1 MATTILKAWAT
12 VLQATAAMLLDLK
25 DTTAKAARL
34 TAAIVWW
41 GAAVTATGRTAGTVI
56 VTGAKKP
63 GVKQKEKNAP
73 MVNLFPDLVKGNHNE
88 FNIGCLFAICCEK
101 AGVKG
106 WKTAH
111 TADDWQKIGARYG
124 LSSGTVQTV
133 APNLRIWF
141 MGPESL
147 HNVAG
152 MKAAIGQAVSE
163 EAAVVEAAATA
174 AATAK
179 AAKAAGSSQQ
189 QPTQSAHQKQSDS
202 MTRTQQAADDLKW
215 IRRDRAGFLSDLNRR
230 TTSVQRFDAMQA
242 AAKEAAAVKA
252 AKAEAKTAK
261 TAAAVKAAA

>member
-1 MATTILKAWAT
+1 MLTTVQKAWAT

-25 DTTAKAARL
+25 DTTEKAARL

-41 GAAVTATGRTAGTVI
+41 GAAVTGTGRTAGTVI

-63 GVKQKEKNAP
+63 GVKQKEKSAP

-101 AGVKG
+101 AAVKG

-152 MKAAIGQAVSE
+152 MKAAMSQAVTE

-179 AAKAAGSSQQ
+179 AAKAAGTVKQ
-189 QPTQSAHQKQSDS
+189 QPTQSAHHKLSDS
-202 MTRTQQAADDLKW
+202 MTRTQSTADDMKW
-215 IRRDRAGFLSDLNRR
+215 IRRDRAGFLSDHNRR
-230 TTSVQRFDAMQA
+230 TQNIQKFDALQA

-252 AKAEAKTAK
+252 AKAEAKAAK
-261 TAAAVKAAA
+261 QAA